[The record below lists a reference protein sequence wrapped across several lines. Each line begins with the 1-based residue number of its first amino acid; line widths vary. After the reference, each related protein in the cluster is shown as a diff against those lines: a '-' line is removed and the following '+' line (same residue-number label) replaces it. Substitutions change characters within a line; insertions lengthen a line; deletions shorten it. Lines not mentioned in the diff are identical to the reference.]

1 MILVEKILFLR
12 HVSLFAHMTSREL
25 GRIAEIAE
33 EIVAPAGSAI
43 ITEGEYGDCLYVIVE
58 GGVSIR
64 HGAQELAALKGENY
78 FGEMSILDG
87 EPRSATAVATT
98 DCLLLRIKQRDF
110 HAILARHFESSLAI
124 IKTLSHR
131 LREQIALGEAVPAAR
146 ESERHGR
153 RSG

>member
-33 EIVAPAGSAI
+33 EVVAPVGTTI

-58 GGVSIR
+58 GEVSIR
-64 HGAQELAALKGENY
+64 HGAQELAVLKGENY

-87 EPRSATAVATT
+87 EPRSATAIAKA
-98 DCLLLRIKQRDF
+98 DCHLLRITQRDF
-110 HAILARHFESSLAI
+110 HTILARHFDSSLAI
-124 IKTLSHR
+124 IKTLSRR
-131 LREQIALGEAVPAAR
+131 LREQISLGEAAPAAR
-146 ESERHGR
+146 ESEAHGR
-153 RSG
+153 RSR